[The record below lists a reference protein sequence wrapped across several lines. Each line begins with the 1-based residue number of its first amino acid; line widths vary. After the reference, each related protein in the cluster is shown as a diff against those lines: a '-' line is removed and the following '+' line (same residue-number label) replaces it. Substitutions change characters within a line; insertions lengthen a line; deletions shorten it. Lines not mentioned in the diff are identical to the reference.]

1 MMMRAKK
8 NKLKLREKQ
17 VKLRI
22 KSLKNQLGK
31 VRSNKQAKKMKN
43 KKIKK
48 T

>member
-48 T
+48 A